1 MSCELNPGRE
11 SVGSLY
17 EGAGRVE
24 LDSLLERLGVS
35 VVDYWKWH
43 AIHPTPPRHRTL
55 RDNPTIEACKLIS
68 AREASYRVVRGHLVV
83 ENMSSTMSSRAIAL
97 S

>member
-35 VVDYWKWH
+35 VVDYWK
-43 AIHPTPPRHRTL
+43 
-55 RDNPTIEACKLIS
+55 
-68 AREASYRVVRGHLVV
+68 
-83 ENMSSTMSSRAIAL
+83 
-97 S
+97 